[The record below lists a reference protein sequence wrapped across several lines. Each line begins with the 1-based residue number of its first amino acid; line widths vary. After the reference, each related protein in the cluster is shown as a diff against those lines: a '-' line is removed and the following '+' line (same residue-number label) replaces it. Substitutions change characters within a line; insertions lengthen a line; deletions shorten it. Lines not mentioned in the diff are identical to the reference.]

1 MEDEL
6 DMYTWMNKEQTALW
20 EANYCEC
27 CKHKWTIE
35 KWGVENGSWKRTG
48 AYKRFDTLEQAKA
61 YAYNNF

>member
-1 MEDEL
+1 
-6 DMYTWMNKEQTALW
+6 MYTWMNKEQTALW

-35 KWGVENGSWKRTG
+35 KWGLENGSWKRTG

-61 YAYNNF
+61 YA